1 MKAKATVIIHREVE
15 DVFDFLADPRNLL
28 DVNRRGRW
36 EIQVAGPLGPGSTFE
51 AAMKLWLIK
60 PRMTYTVIDYYR
72 PVRLAFRITP
82 QRLTRLLPMRKLR
95 DAEDILEFERV
106 PGGTNLSRVFNWP
119 GYPMIG
125 TGLRRDLRKL
135 KARLESE

>member
-1 MKAKATVIIHREVE
+1 
-15 DVFDFLADPRNLL
+15 
-28 DVNRRGRW
+28 
-36 EIQVAGPLGPGSTFE
+36 
-51 AAMKLWLIK
+51 MKLWLIK